1 MTELLSDYHLEQ
13 NDSRFIQTA
22 GKAVKCVR
30 VVLMIGLHEIENN
43 TEISDDIINDKEMKS
58 QSNFWE

>member
-1 MTELLSDYHLEQ
+1 MW
-13 NDSRFIQTA
+13 
-22 GKAVKCVR
+22 